1 MSIAG
6 LSIGFGTNTVR
17 LTRRQITNR
26 YFACLRE
33 MAIVEQDLTTPDVER
48 HFQRLAAE
56 RKQWE
61 AQLTERERARV
72 SAAYSRWYFRF
83 LA

>member
-1 MSIAG
+1 MSIAS
-6 LSIGFGTNTVR
+6 LSIGFGTGTVR
-17 LTRRQITNR
+17 LTRRQIANR

-33 MAIVEQDLTTPDVER
+33 MTIVEQDPTAPDVER
-48 HFQRLAAE
+48 HLQRLAAE

-61 AQLTERERARV
+61 VQLTDREKARI